1 MKQKFVC
8 FALVLMLI
16 INCSACGKTT
26 YDFDKM
32 ADNLHADN
40 GENYNIHLEN
50 NTVYIART
58 YTLPQEGR
66 NREKIANLSQEDFDD
81 WSNGWWYTVENEQS
95 EFERVFHE
103 NGNDYKVLITY
114 LLRDAYGN
122 EIGSIDVN
130 GCAFTLDD
138 LQPYRT
144 IDQNTLENSEKYNDK
159 SVDEPLNESYGHID
173 VETAIMNTN
182 AILNNY
188 LDGRNVRFDTESL
201 LVMAENIDEVMASDL
216 TDEKPISII
225 NDGYVVEIEYDNAV
239 IYWGLGAE
247 ADQINVIE
255 K

>member
-1 MKQKFVC
+1 MKQKFVY

-32 ADNLHADN
+32 ADNL
-40 GENYNIHLEN
+40 L
-50 NTVYIART
+50 T
-58 YTLPQEGR
+58 
-66 NREKIANLSQEDFDD
+66 
-81 WSNGWWYTVENEQS
+81 
-95 EFERVFHE
+95 
-103 NGNDYKVLITY
+103 
-114 LLRDAYGN
+114 DAYGN

-144 IDQNTLENSEKYNDK
+144 IDQNTLENPEKYNDK

-182 AILNNY
+182 GILNNY
-188 LDGRNVRFDTESL
+188 LDGHNVRFDTESL
-201 LVMAENIDEVMASDL
+201 LVMAKNIDEVMASDL

-225 NDGYVVEIEYDNAV
+225 NDGYVVEVEYDNAV